1 MARFIL
7 VDLTLWQ
14 ALAGMTLLQI
24 AFMFPLPAGLG
35 AMEASQVFLM
45 GALGFPPAA
54 GLTMSLLMRGRDML
68 IGGLGLLR
76 AGRL

>member
-1 MARFIL
+1 
-7 VDLTLWQ
+7 
-14 ALAGMTLLQI
+14 
-24 AFMFPLPAGLG
+24 MFPLPAGLG
-35 AMEASQVFLM
+35 TMEASQVFVL
-45 GALGFPPAA
+45 GAMGFPPSA